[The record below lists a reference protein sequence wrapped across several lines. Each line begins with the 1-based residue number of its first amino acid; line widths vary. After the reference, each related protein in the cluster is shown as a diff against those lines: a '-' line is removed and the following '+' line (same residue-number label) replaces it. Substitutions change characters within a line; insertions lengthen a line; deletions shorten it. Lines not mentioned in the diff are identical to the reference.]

1 MKTLNRK
8 EKGTIIK
15 VNFKHRGK
23 FIIKKIGFVFVIFII
38 VFLLIEFALHSYY
51 YFLASRKSQY
61 RLALFANDNLPKVQP
76 RYQPHPYLTYTLTP
90 NFVDSSGK
98 TRHNSL
104 GFRGPEVREKKGP
117 NSVRII
123 AIGGSTTYTIK
134 VNDDNKTYPAQL
146 ERTLQSVTGNREI
159 EVINSGIGGYT
170 TWESYINLSF
180 RLLYLE
186 PDIIVVYHAANDLHA
201 RRVKIHKSDNSGYRR
216 QWQLKWNLPL
226 RAIRFSYSLRILALA
241 LTGIKP
247 LGVEHYTRQNDEL
260 ITNPPASQLETFPPV
275 FFRHNLQLMV
285 RLAKSNNCR
294 VVLCTFATNPD
305 FSDHYA
311 STEFYQMGFVEMNRV
326 IRRVARE
333 EEVTCADVDAALPR
347 DSSIWVDGVHLNEQG
362 AKVKAEIISKA
373 IISSGLI
380 KGFDSEF

>member
-23 FIIKKIGFVFVIFII
+23 SIIKKIGFVFLIFII

-98 TRHNSL
+98 TRHNSS

-260 ITNPPASQLETFPPV
+260 ITNPPASQLETFPPA

-347 DSSIWVDGVHLNEQG
+347 DSSI
-362 AKVKAEIISKA
+362 I
-373 IISSGLI
+373 
-380 KGFDSEF
+380 